1 MGTLDKCAAC
11 GLSRAEH
18 HDFDAVKVPDGCVC
32 DPFEWRTAS
41 EVPPVCLAFRP
52 APYSAGVCES
62 CEHDRGCH
70 HAHAVRP

>member
-41 EVPPVCLAFRP
+41 EVPPVCVAFVE
-52 APYSAGVCES
+52 SEGDETVCGT
-62 CEHDRGCH
+62 CEHDRECH
-70 HAHAVRP
+70 AAK